1 MKKNKQ
7 EAFLRVSLLP
17 LLVLVGLIFG
27 AGYFLLKDEIKIPS
41 LRKNPTIQR
50 LEGFPTVIYTDKQI
64 KKIRKVITN
73 ERELAEFLNL
83 IDETGILTVKE
94 KVDFEKNV
102 VIAIATENNEEIGHT
117 IKVKKVY
124 EDVDRD
130 KILIEFEEVDPED
143 DCKMEIDPNIA
154 VDLVMLTKTDKRI
167 DFEKITKVIECEK
180 EDEDEDGNENKDT
193 DENTESN
200 SQTDSN
206 E

>member
-1 MKKNKQ
+1 MKKNRQ

-17 LLVLVGLIFG
+17 LLVLIGLIFG
-27 AGYFLLKDEIKIPS
+27 AGYFLLKDEIKLPS

-64 KKIRKVITN
+64 EKTRKVITN
-73 ERELAEFLNL
+73 DQELAEFLNL

-94 KVDFEKNV
+94 EVNFDKNV
-102 VIAIATENNEEIGHT
+102 VIAISTETNEETGHK

-124 EDVDRD
+124 EDIDRD

-143 DCKMEIDPNIA
+143 DCKMELDSNIA
-154 VDLVMLTKTDKRI
+154 VDLVMLSKTDSRI

-180 EDEDEDGNENKDT
+180 EEEENDNEDT
-193 DENTESN
+193 DENNGLN
-200 SQTDSN
+200 SKKETI

>member
-7 EAFLRVSLLP
+7 DAFLRVSLLP

-27 AGYFLLKDEIKIPS
+27 AGYFLLKDEIKLPS

-64 KKIRKVITN
+64 EKTRKVITS
-73 ERELAEFLNL
+73 EQELAEFLNL

-102 VIAIATENNEEIGHT
+102 VVAVSTETNEETGHK
-117 IKVKKVY
+117 IKIRKVY
-124 EDVDRD
+124 EDKVKD
-130 KILIEFEEVDPED
+130 KILIEFEEVNPED
-143 DCKMEIDPNIA
+143 DCKMEIDKNIA
-154 VDLVMLTKTDKRI
+154 VDLVMLSKTDAKV
-167 DFEKITKVIECEK
+167 DFEKVTKVIECEDS
-180 EDEDEDGNENKDT
+180 ESDNENT
-193 DENTESN
+193 DESTESN
-200 SQTDSN
+200 SKTEST

>member
-7 EAFLRVSLLP
+7 DAFLRVSLLP
-17 LLVLVGLIFG
+17 LIVLVGLIFG
-27 AGYFLLKDEIKIPS
+27 AGYFLLKDEIKLPS
-41 LRKNPTIQR
+41 LRKSPTIQR

-64 KKIRKVITN
+64 EKMRKIITN
-73 ERELAEFLNL
+73 EQELAEFLNL

-94 KVDFEKNV
+94 KVNFEKNV
-102 VIAIATENNEEIGHT
+102 VIAVATETNQETGHK

-154 VDLVMLTKTDKRI
+154 VDLVMLSKTNKRV
-167 DFEKITKVIECEK
+167 DFDKITKVIECEK
-180 EDEDEDGNENKDT
+180 EEDENEVI
-193 DENTESN
+193 DESTESN
-200 SQTDSN
+200 SKTESI